1 MNLFDRLAPLTPWIR
16 LSQID
21 LYNLLYLL
29 NQFHPYNLFDPL
41 VLLIPWIRFAQ

>member
-1 MNLFDRLAPLTPWIR
+1 MALLIPWIR
-16 LSQID
+16 LSQFD